1 MKKSRDNV
9 KQLALPTE
17 APEKDKPL
25 RVIKG
30 LNIQL
35 ETNNF
40 FCQKSDN
47 LNIEHCLL
55 NIEHFFYITEN
66 VQCSIFNVQYSYPLK
81 KR

>member
-17 APEKDKPL
+17 ALEKCKPL

-35 ETNNF
+35 ETHNF
-40 FCQKSDN
+40 FCQKADN
-47 LNIEHCLL
+47 LNIEHC
-55 NIEHFFYITEN
+55 
-66 VQCSIFNVQYSYPLK
+66 
-81 KR
+81 